1 MRKLPN
7 DEVRATSLRMR
18 ISRPLMDKIKALAE
32 QERRS
37 FSFMAQML
45 LEEAIAER
53 EKPRR
58 K

>member
-1 MRKLPN
+1 MRKLPH
-7 DEVRATSLRMR
+7 DEVRATNLRMR

-32 QERRS
+32 RERRS